1 MKSDNKFIAN
11 QNQINKTTQNSPI
24 THTTAPNLV
33 TRWEKKI
40 MTLFL
45 SLPNPGPYLACEVT
59 EDLLHPEDEILA
71 QQTTQQVSSQP

>member
-33 TRWEKKI
+33 TRVGEK
-40 MTLFL
+40 
-45 SLPNPGPYLACEVT
+45 NN
-59 EDLLHPEDEILA
+59 DLIPF
-71 QQTTQQVSSQP
+71 TS